1 MADTRYVEA
10 GYSSTNYTVY
20 TADATFTQDPY
31 VEGESY
37 IAAEYVLDKRKLT
50 ATLTVTAEDLD
61 FASASITSTATMS
74 CRANYTCSPTYVLEA
89 QPFDTE
95 WQNKGTWQSPRQ
107 EIWSH
112 RVFPYANMTASPVVP
127 SFDAVAGFT
136 ADGDR
141 KADII
146 DFTITDFATISARGN
161 YLLAGGTTTKASQ
174 ATIQTTPNNVI
185 RAVDI
190 PTYDVVTG
198 FSSRGT
204 YQIKGSATLNNNLLI
219 ETPPT
224 YKLSRALNEVFANN
238 LNLDFTGTRLRRH
251 EKTLNAEVTITRK
264 SATTNRDVQAGV
276 HPSVASISIQGSRF
290 PGPHLLELRAE
301 AQIPFNNGGYLIE
314 FDKSLSSAFSIVGRG
329 REYVIDP
336 YRIYVVDAE
345 TRLLAVEQEDRQI
358 QVDSETRLNTIPQE
372 TRGLTIKSE
381 TRTLEVQNLVY
392 IDVPGPY
399 DRRE

>member
-1 MADTRYVEA
+1 
-10 GYSSTNYTVY
+10 
-20 TADATFTQDPY
+20 
-31 VEGESY
+31 
-37 IAAEYVLDKRKLT
+37 
-50 ATLTVTAEDLD
+50 
-61 FASASITSTATMS
+61 
-74 CRANYTCSPTYVLEA
+74 
-89 QPFDTE
+89 
-95 WQNKGTWQSPRQ
+95 
-107 EIWSH
+107 
-112 RVFPYANMTASPVVP
+112 
-127 SFDAVAGFT
+127 
-136 ADGDR
+136 
-141 KADII
+141 
-146 DFTITDFATISARGN
+146 
-161 YLLAGGTTTKASQ
+161 
-174 ATIQTTPNNVI
+174 
-185 RAVDI
+185 
-190 PTYDVVTG
+190 
-198 FSSRGT
+198 
-204 YQIKGSATLNNNLLI
+204 
-219 ETPPT
+219 
-224 YKLSRALNEVFANN
+224 
-238 LNLDFTGTRLRRH
+238 
-251 EKTLNAEVTITRK
+251 VTITRK